1 MKTKNF
7 LITESNNV
15 VVAVITASTNDELNE
30 KTKIALEEHFD
41 TDIETEVKLDMEDY
55 LYGREGEFQVNVT
68 IDKDDEDDEELT
80 TIYIQEV
87 VVY

>member
-55 LYGREGEFQVNVT
+55 LYGREGEFQVNVI